1 MRFAILGPL
10 AVTHDGRPLNV
21 RGRTQRRLLAALLVE
36 PNRTATSEWL
46 LDMVWGDAGD
56 VDDDG
61 RNRLQTAISRLRKE
75 LTVLPGDVR
84 LVQDGPGYRLRVGD
98 GELDASVFER
108 LRLQAAEALEAG
120 DPATAAALATQALD
134 EWRGRAFGELADER
148 FAHRRAT
155 ELEGRRL
162 AAQECRIEARLALG
176 HHAEL
181 VPELRAVVTAHPGHE
196 RLRARLV
203 LALYRSDRPDEAL
216 DACRSYRDRLVDRT
230 GRDPGSE
237 LGELER
243 AVLAQDPALDWRPPP
258 GEQAG
263 EPGGRRVPPRT
274 FLFTG
279 LDVGPVP
286 WDDDGEAA
294 AAARRSHE
302 ACVSAAIVS
311 RGGRVFDRAG
321 DGFCAV
327 FDRPVDAVLAAQ
339 QAALALRRAS
349 PNAGRGL
356 RARIAVHTGEAD
368 RHGEAWRGPPVVRV
382 ARMRDA
388 AHGGQVLVSAA
399 TRELVA
405 DDLPE
410 DTALTG
416 IGAWQFDGLRHPE
429 RVYQLTHGDL
439 NDEFPPLRA
448 GVRHTGQLPR
458 YTTAF
463 LGRQRHVTDTAAK
476 LGRHQLV
483 TIIGDGGI
491 GKTRLALE
499 VAQRATATDYPDGVW
514 YCDVSQADDAQTLVE
529 RAAMARGVVP
539 SSATDLRRDL
549 VRSFS
554 AARLLF
560 LLDGCERV
568 RVPVAELV
576 DEILTSGSD
585 ARVLVTSRARL
596 GVAAEQVVKLDPL
609 PVPSANDPQP
619 EAAPAV
625 QLLRDRAVRA
635 DALVAQTDPHLVEL
649 ARRLEGLPLAIELA
663 APRLVTMSAAT
674 LVQRLERCFETFTGP
689 PGSPARHQ
697 TLRATFDWSFDLVS
711 AEARQLFGALSLFR
725 GTWNLETAEAVAAA
739 VDVDPMR
746 VMVLMA
752 ELVEQSLVRMDLPAG
767 GTARY
772 GMLDTIRAYAGEHL
786 ARTGRYEAVA
796 ELHAAHFVDL
806 AERAVRHRRGP
817 DEPAWVTELTVEFD
831 NLRAAYRWSLDAG
844 RVEAALRLVVSLA
857 DDLLMRERLEI
868 GRWAAELAERPE
880 AADHPLCAEALG
892 LAANASMLEGR
903 LDEAGHRALEAVAAE
918 ERTGAQP
925 SWMAR
930 NVLAMMTVAGM
941 LDPGEGRW
949 SDHLDAMDAISYLT
963 GDPFPAALAL
973 WDRALVA
980 TFTAEADRGE
990 AAARALLVLG
1000 DQHEN
1005 PSMRSMG
1012 LLALGRIAALR
1023 ADGAEAR
1030 ELLHAALGA
1039 ASSAHNTLVTNQT
1052 MRSIA
1057 DLDAHSGDRTS
1068 TLAALRRI
1076 AQRFAESGNV
1086 SEQLQTVMSMVE
1098 QLVALGAL
1106 APAATALGA
1115 LARTPVH
1122 LTVAYRV
1129 IDGVLAERL
1138 APAARLTA
1146 LRDGAAMQLH
1156 QLVAYL
1162 SQVLDDLAGDEGEP
1176 VR

>member
-21 RGRTQRRLLAALLVE
+21 RGRTQRRLLAALLAE
-36 PNRTATSEWL
+36 PNRTVTSEWL

-56 VDDDG
+56 GGDG

-75 LTVLPGDVR
+75 LAVLPGDVR
-84 LVQDGPGYRLRVGD
+84 LVQEAPGYRLRVGD
-98 GELDASVFER
+98 GELDAFVFER

-120 DPATAAALATQALD
+120 DPATAAALSTEALD

-162 AAQECRIEARLALG
+162 AAEECRIEARLALG

-181 VPELRAVVTAHPGHE
+181 VPELVALVQAHPGHE

-216 DACRSYRDRLVDRT
+216 DACRSYREGLVDRT

-237 LGELER
+237 LADLER
-243 AVLAQDPALDWRPPP
+243 AVLDHDPALDWVSPA
-258 GEQAG
+258 GDEAG
-263 EPGGRRVPPRT
+263 ERGGRRVGPRT

-279 LDVGPVP
+279 LDVGPAS
-286 WDDDGEAA
+286 WDGDGEATA
-294 AAARRSHE
+294 AAARRAHE
-302 ACVSAAIVS
+302 ACVGAAIVS

-339 QAALALRRAS
+339 QAAVALRRAS
-349 PNAGRGL
+349 ANAGRGL
-356 RARIAVHTGEAD
+356 RARMAVHTGEAD
-368 RHGEAWRGPPVVRV
+368 PQGGAWRGPPVIRV

-410 DTALTG
+410 DTGLAG

-429 RVYQLTHGDL
+429 RLYQLTYGDL
-439 NDEFPPLRA
+439 NHEFPPLRA

-463 LGRQRHVTDTAAK
+463 LGRERHVIDTAAK

-514 YCDVSQADDAQTLVE
+514 YCDVSQADDAHTLVE
-529 RAAMARGVVP
+529 RAAVARGLVP
-539 SSATDLRRDL
+539 SSATDLRREL

-560 LLDGCERV
+560 LFDGCERV

-576 DEILTSGSD
+576 DEILASGSE

-609 PVPSANDPQP
+609 PVPRDNDPEP

-674 LVQRLERCFETFTGP
+674 LVERLERCFETFTGP

-725 GTWNLETAEAVAAA
+725 GTWSLETAEAVAAA

-772 GMLDTIRAYAGEHL
+772 GMLDTIRAYAVEHL
-786 ARTGRYEAVA
+786 ALTGRYEAVA

-817 DEPAWVTELTVEFD
+817 DEPAWVSELTVEFD
-831 NLRAAYRWSLDAG
+831 NLRAAYRWSLEAG
-844 RVEAALRLVVSLA
+844 RTEAALRLVVALA

-880 AADHPLCAEALG
+880 AADHPLRAEVLG

-903 LDEAGHRALEAVAAE
+903 LDEAGRRALDAVAAE
-918 ERTGAQP
+918 ERTGAPP

-930 NVLAMMTVAGM
+930 NVLAMLTVAGM
-941 LDPGEGRW
+941 IDPGGGSW
-949 SDHLDAMDAISYLT
+949 SDHLDAMDAISDRT
-963 GDPFPAALAL
+963 DDPFAAALVL

-990 AAARALLVLG
+990 APARALLTLG

-1023 ADGAEAR
+1023 DDGPAAR
-1030 ELLHAALGA
+1030 ELFHAALGA

-1052 MRSIA
+1052 MRSIT
-1057 DLDAHSGDRTS
+1057 DLDAHSGDRTA
-1068 TLAALRRI
+1068 TLASLRRI

-1086 SEQLQTVMSMVE
+1086 SEQIQTVMSMVD

-1106 APAATALGA
+1106 EPAATALGA
-1115 LARTPVH
+1115 LARTPTH

-1129 IDGVLAERL
+1129 IDGALAERL

-1146 LRDGAAMQLH
+1146 LRDGGAMQLH

-1162 SQVLDDLAGDEGEP
+1162 SQVLDDLAGNEGEP